1 MDMVRNIKR
10 MTDMKKFL
18 LTLMATI
25 CVAFSY
31 AQNTNYVIESTF
43 QPLSMEEMMMAARAN
58 AYRQQIMKERFEE
71 YQDKAYNCYNKGD
84 FNGFIYYSDYA
95 LNTGWYNSKLYYD
108 RGAAFEKLHDYRKA
122 KKEYKRALKKG
133 YYPAQSALTQC
144 KINQKNWKKSH

>member
-1 MDMVRNIKR
+1 MI
-10 MTDMKKFL
+10 DMKKFL

-25 CVAFSY
+25 CVAISY

-133 YYPAQSALTQC
+133 YYPAQSALIQC

>member
-1 MDMVRNIKR
+1 MI
-10 MTDMKKFL
+10 DMKKFL

-25 CVAFSY
+25 CVAISY

-84 FNGFIYYSDYA
+84 FIGFIYYSDYA

-108 RGAAFEKLHDYRKA
+108 RGAAFEKLHEYRKA

>member
-1 MDMVRNIKR
+1 

-31 AQNTNYVIESTF
+31 AQNTNHVIESTF

-58 AYRQQIMKERFEE
+58 AYRQQVMKERFEE

-108 RGAAFEKLHDYRKA
+108 RGAAFEKLHEYRKA

>member
-1 MDMVRNIKR
+1 
-10 MTDMKKFL
+10 MKKFL

-108 RGAAFEKLHDYRKA
+108 RGAAFEKLHEYRKA

-133 YYPAQSALTQC
+133 YYPAQSALKQC

>member
-108 RGAAFEKLHDYRKA
+108 RGAAFEKLHEYRKA

>member
-1 MDMVRNIKR
+1 
-10 MTDMKKFL
+10 
-18 LTLMATI
+18 MATI

-108 RGAAFEKLHDYRKA
+108 RGAAFEKLHEYRKA

>member
-43 QPLSMEEMMMAARAN
+43 QPLSMEEMLMAARAN

-108 RGAAFEKLHDYRKA
+108 RGAAFEKLHEYRKA

>member
-1 MDMVRNIKR
+1 

-58 AYRQQIMKERFEE
+58 AYRQQIMKERFED

-108 RGAAFEKLHDYRKA
+108 RGAAFEKLHEYRKA

>member
-1 MDMVRNIKR
+1 
-10 MTDMKKFL
+10 MKKFL

-108 RGAAFEKLHDYRKA
+108 RGAAFEKLHEYRKA

>member
-1 MDMVRNIKR
+1 MI
-10 MTDMKKFL
+10 DMKKFL

-25 CVAFSY
+25 CVAISY

-58 AYRQQIMKERFEE
+58 AYRQQVMKERFEE

>member
-1 MDMVRNIKR
+1 

-108 RGAAFEKLHDYRKA
+108 RGAAFEKLHEYRKA